1 MGRGPSTRLLEL
13 TLELSGYLATA
24 RRWWWTLLVAT
35 WIAGLAGY
43 LVATRIPAT
52 YEARSLMLVGPVG
65 GDLNTLRASGQLAL
79 TYAELVTVNPRLEA
93 AISQAQV
100 SLSANDLRAATRVTA
115 NDTTRT
121 LVSASR
127 TGAPRRPPS
136 SPTRWRAC

>member
-65 GDLNTLRASGQLAL
+65 GDLNTLRGTHADATLEDVFLAL
-79 TYAELVTVNPRLEA
+79 TREA
-93 AISQAQV
+93 
-100 SLSANDLRAATRVTA
+100 N
-115 NDTTRT
+115 
-121 LVSASR
+121 
-127 TGAPRRPPS
+127 G
-136 SPTRWRAC
+136 